1 MRAGSSE
8 SCIRERVRYS
18 ARTRTNHPVPMK
30 TIALLIAALSALVL
44 ASCNTMSGLGR
55 DMQKAGTS
63 LENEAE
69 RPR

>member
-1 MRAGSSE
+1 
-8 SCIRERVRYS
+8 
-18 ARTRTNHPVPMK
+18 MK

>member
-1 MRAGSSE
+1 
-8 SCIRERVRYS
+8 
-18 ARTRTNHPVPMK
+18 MK
-30 TIALLIAALSALVL
+30 TTALLIAALSALVL
-44 ASCNTMSGLGR
+44 ASCNTMSGFGR